1 MMPLINKLNKTWS
14 QYFEMVIVADERH
27 IDCLTAVLILYLQ
40 NQIVPRVS
48 HQEYKFSDIAGTIIY
63 S

>member
-1 MMPLINKLNKTWS
+1 
-14 QYFEMVIVADERH
+14 MVFVASEQH
-27 IDCLTAVLILYLQ
+27 IDFLTAVLILYLQ

-48 HQEYKFSDIAGTIIY
+48 HQEYKLSDIAGTIIY